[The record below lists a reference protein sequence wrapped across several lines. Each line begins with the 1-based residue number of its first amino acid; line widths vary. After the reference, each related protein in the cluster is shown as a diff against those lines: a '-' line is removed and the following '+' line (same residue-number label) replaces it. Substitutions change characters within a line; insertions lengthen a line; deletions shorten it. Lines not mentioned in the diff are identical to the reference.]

1 MDRNNNV
8 NNFNNN
14 FLTKKLLFGCFLAKK
29 GGLSPLIP
37 PVWVIVAI
45 GIIIGTSFVH
55 AAPLPKKS
63 ERIYATLPE
72 ALYQVFPNSTR
83 VVSQNVSLSS
93 SDRRWVGSQLGMSFS
108 SQSANDIV
116 MYQGFNDQQG
126 LGMAFIINEQ
136 GKYYPITMMI
146 HITPT
151 FELGD
156 VVVMIYREKIG
167 RGIRKR
173 RFIKQFIG
181 KTKDDPL
188 MVSRDIDGITGA
200 TISSWSVATAGKKA
214 LLLAHAY
221 QKGQKKP

>member
-1 MDRNNNV
+1 MNIYNNP
-8 NNFNNN
+8 NNN
-14 FLTKKLLFGCFLAKK
+14 FLTKIIDNVFFTTK
-29 GGLSPLIP
+29 GVLHPLKP
-37 PVWVIVAI
+37 LVWF
-45 GIIIGTSFVH
+45 IIIAIWGVALH

-93 SDRRWVGSQLGMSFS
+93 SDRRWIGSQLGISFS
-108 SQSANDIV
+108 SQSANNIV
-116 MYQGFNDQQG
+116 MYQGFNDQEA

-151 FELGD
+151 FELGN

-181 KTKDDPL
+181 KTKNDPL

-221 QKGQKKP
+221 QKGQKKQ

>member
-1 MDRNNNV
+1 MMNVYNNP
-8 NNFNNN
+8 NNN
-14 FLTKKLLFGCFLAKK
+14 FLLATK
-29 GGLSPLIP
+29 GGVHPLKP
-37 PVWVIVAI
+37 LVWF
-45 GIIIGTSFVH
+45 IIIIAIWGVALH
-55 AAPLPKKS
+55 AAPIPKKS

-83 VVSQNVSLSS
+83 VVSKNVSLSS
-93 SDRRWVGSQLGMSFS
+93 SDRRWIGSQLRMSFS

-116 MYQGFNDQQG
+116 MYQGFNDQEG

-136 GKYYPITMMI
+136 GKYYPITIMI

-156 VVVMIYREKIG
+156 MVVMVYREKIG
-167 RGIRKR
+167 SGIRKR

-181 KTKDDPL
+181 KTKEDPL
-188 MVSRDIDGITGA
+188 MVSRDINGITGA